1 MGWRD
6 ADAAGAGVARARIA
20 STRRVTSTKGE
31 YLLPPIVK
39 VA

>member
-1 MGWRD
+1 MLTQAEPVLLEPGLRVR
-6 ADAAGAGVARARIA
+6 GG
-20 STRRVTSTKGE
+20 VTSTGGE

>member
-1 MGWRD
+1 MLTQ
-6 ADAAGAGVARARIA
+6 AEPMLLRARIA
-20 STRRVTSTKGE
+20 STRRVTSTGGE